1 MQLQPGERLTAEAG
15 SMASMDGAMQM
26 ITAFSGGFFP
36 ALLKTFL
43 GGESLFVNTF
53 YNQSDRPLDL
63 VLTQSTVGDIIRLEL
78 KAGESICLQPGAYIA
93 HMGGVSMQ
101 VQWAGFKSWLSGEGL
116 FKLKLQGPG
125 LLFFGAYG
133 GITERRVQGDLIVDT
148 GHLVA
153 YSPQLKMNIQ
163 LAGGLMGSIT
173 SGEGLVNR
181 MTGQGKI
188 YLQSRS
194 IGGLVNFLRPRV
206 P

>member
-78 KAGESICLQPGAYIA
+78 KAGESICLQP
-93 HMGGVSMQ
+93 
-101 VQWAGFKSWLSGEGL
+101 
-116 FKLKLQGPG
+116 
-125 LLFFGAYG
+125 
-133 GITERRVQGDLIVDT
+133 
-148 GHLVA
+148 
-153 YSPQLKMNIQ
+153 
-163 LAGGLMGSIT
+163 
-173 SGEGLVNR
+173 
-181 MTGQGKI
+181 
-188 YLQSRS
+188 
-194 IGGLVNFLRPRV
+194 
-206 P
+206 